1 MKQYLDLLK
10 DIKENGVVKDDR
22 TGTGTKSVF
31 GRTLRFN
38 LDDGFPIVT
47 TKYVPFRLIVTELL
61 WFLRGDT
68 NIKYLVDNNCYIWV
82 GDAYKHYINNFDLL
96 SYEDKQN
103 YGIWRNKYG
112 NDSKPI
118 IEPLTKDE
126 FIDKIKNI
134 DFFAKKWGEM
144 GPIYSKQWRN
154 WGNDIKKVRYYDEKI
169 PYTKYEHNGIDQIK
183 NLIDD
188 IKNNPDSRRLMVS
201 AWNVQD
207 IPHMVLPPCHYGFQC
222 YTELMKPMERYNK
235 FNKYAMENS
244 LDVTG
249 MSTDQ
254 AMEHYNFPTRKL
266 SLLYNARSQDA
277 PLGTPFNIS
286 SYALLLILISKQ
298 VNMLPY
304 ELISNLGDCHIY
316 NNQMDGVVEQLKREP
331 FKLPMISIKNRKVK
345 DISEYEI
352 DDIKLINYKSHD
364 TIKFPLS
371 N

>member
-10 DIKENGVVKDDR
+10 DIKDNGVLKEDR
-22 TGTGTKSVF
+22 TGTGTKSIF

-38 LDDGFPIVT
+38 LDDGFPIIT
-47 TKYVPFRLIVTELL
+47 TKHVPFRLIVTELL

-68 NIKYLVDNNCYIWV
+68 NIKYLVENNCHIWD
-82 GDAYKHYINNFDLL
+82 GDAYK
-96 SYEDKQN
+96 N
-103 YGIWRNKYG
+103 YYNITKS
-112 NDSKPI
+112 NDSKWNKWMYKNEDESFSI
-118 IEPLTKDE
+118 YTKEQFIEKIKTDDE
-126 FIDKIKNI
+126 FSKR
-134 DFFAKKWGEM
+134 WGEL

-154 WGNDIKKVRYYDEKI
+154 WGNDI
-169 PYTKYEHNGIDQIK
+169 NGIDQIK
-183 NLIDD
+183 KLIND

-201 AWNVQD
+201 AWNVKD
-207 IPHMVLPPCHYGFQC
+207 IPDMVLPPCHYGFQC

-235 FNKYAMENS
+235 FNKYAVENS

-249 MSTDQ
+249 MSTDM

-298 VNMLPY
+298 VNMLPND
-304 ELISNLGDCHIY
+304 LISFMGDCHIY
-316 NNQMDGVVEQLKREP
+316 NNQIEGVEEQLKREP
-331 FKLPMISIKNRKVK
+331 FKLPTISIKNRKVN
-345 DISEYEI
+345 DISEYDI
-352 DDIKLINYKSHD
+352 DDIKLINYKSHE

>member
-10 DIKENGVVKDDR
+10 DIKDNGVLKEDR

-31 GRTLRFN
+31 GRQIRFN
-38 LDDGFPIVT
+38 LNEGFPIVT
-47 TKYVPFRLIVTELL
+47 SKRIPFKLVITELL
-61 WFLRGDT
+61 WFLKGDT

-82 GDAYKHYINNFDLL
+82 GDAYKHYIKNFDLL
-96 SYEDKQN
+96 SYIDKQN

-118 IEPLTKDE
+118 VEPLTKDE
-126 FIDKIKNI
+126 FIDKIKNVN
-134 DFFAKKWGEM
+134 FFAKKWGEM
-144 GPIYSKQWRN
+144 GPIYSKQWRD
-154 WGNDIKKVRYYDEKI
+154 W
-169 PYTKYEHNGIDQIK
+169 NGIDQIN
-183 NLIDD
+183 NLINDL
-188 IKNNPDSRRLMVS
+188 KNNPDSRRLMVS

-207 IPHMVLPPCHYGFQC
+207 IPNMVLPPCHYGFQC

-235 FNKYAMENS
+235 FNKYAIENS

-266 SLLYNARSQDA
+266 SLMYNARSQDT

-304 ELISNLGDCHIY
+304 ELVSVMGDCHIY
-316 NNQMDGVVEQLKREP
+316 NNQMEGVDEQLKREP
-331 FKLPMISIKNRKVK
+331 FKLPTISIKNKKVN

-352 DDIKLINYKSHD
+352 DDIKLINYKSHE